1 MSPPR
6 SWVDGGRPL
15 VADASVWINIIAGG
29 QARAILR
36 ALARPPILPRIVLG
50 ELERGRNKGRA
61 TAERMAELIEM
72 GLVEVADLH
81 ADAETTFMSLVAGP
95 ISETLDDGE
104 AATLA
109 HASQIGGIAMIDER
123 KAMGLAA
130 RRFPALPIV
139 SSAALLLSPVTRG
152 VLNEEQIAVMLYAA
166 LQSARM
172 RVPDELLSEVCR
184 ILGPV
189 RATDCTS
196 LPAAMRGEAML
207 VSNGEQGGDLAGRR
221 YER

>member
-6 SWVDGGRPL
+6 SCFDGGRPL

-29 QARAILR
+29 QAIAILR
-36 ALARPPILPRIVLG
+36 ALVRPPILPRIVLG
-50 ELERGRNKGRA
+50 ELERGRDKGRA

-72 GLVEVADLH
+72 GLVEVAELH
-81 ADAETTFMSLVAGP
+81 ADAEALFMGFVVGS

-109 HASQIGGIAMIDER
+109 HALQIGGTAMIDER
-123 KAMGLAA
+123 KAIGLAS

-139 SSAALLLSPVTRG
+139 SSAELLLSPVTRG
-152 VLNEEQIAVMLYAA
+152 VLNQEEIAVMLHAA
-166 LQSARM
+166 LQGARM
-172 RVPDELLSEVCR
+172 RVPDEYLAEVCR

-189 RATDCTS
+189 RAADCTS
-196 LPAAMRGEAML
+196 LPAALRSKSML
-207 VSNGEQGGDLAGRR
+207 VSKGERGDLAGRR
-221 YER
+221 YEL

>member
-1 MSPPR
+1 
-6 SWVDGGRPL
+6 

-29 QARAILR
+29 QGIAILR
-36 ALARPPILPRIVLG
+36 ALVRPPILPRIVLG
-50 ELERGRNKGRA
+50 ELERGRDKGRA

-81 ADAETTFMSLVAGP
+81 TDAEATFISLVAGP

-109 HASQIGGIAMIDER
+109 HALQIGGTAMIDER
-123 KAMGLAA
+123 KAIGLAG

-139 SSAALLLSPVTRG
+139 SSAELLLSPITRG
-152 VLNEEQIAVMLYAA
+152 VLNEDQIAVMLHAA

-172 RVPDELLSEVCR
+172 RVPDEYLAEVCR

-189 RATDCTS
+189 RAADCTS
-196 LPAAMRGEAML
+196 LPATMRGKAISM
-207 VSNGEQGGDLAGRR
+207 SNGKQEGDLAGRR
-221 YER
+221 HER

>member
-29 QARAILR
+29 QATAILS
-36 ALARPPILPRIVLG
+36 ALARPPILPQIVLG

-61 TAERMAELIEM
+61 TAERMAELIQM

-81 ADAETTFMSLVAGP
+81 SDAEATFISLVAGP

-109 HASQIGGIAMIDER
+109 HAHQIGGTAMIDER
-123 KAMGLAA
+123 KAIGLAV

-139 SSAALLLSPVTRG
+139 SSAELLLGPVTRG
-152 VLNEEQIAVMLYAA
+152 VLNEEEIAVMLHAA

-172 RVPDELLSEVCR
+172 RVPNELLAEVCR

-189 RATDCTS
+189 RAADCTS
-196 LPAAMRGEAML
+196 LPAAMRSEAML
-207 VSNGEQGGDLAGRR
+207 RSN
-221 YER
+221 

>member
-6 SWVDGGRPL
+6 SWVDDGRPL

-29 QARAILR
+29 QAATILR
-36 ALARPPILPRIVLG
+36 TMARPPILPRIVLG
-50 ELERGRNKGRA
+50 ELERGRDKGRA

-72 GLVEVADLH
+72 GLVEVAELH
-81 ADAETTFMSLVAGP
+81 ADAEGLFMGLVVGS

-109 HASQIGGIAMIDER
+109 HAIQIGGTAMIDEH
-123 KAMGLAA
+123 KAIALAG

-139 SSAALLLSPVTRG
+139 SSAELMLSPVTRG
-152 VLNEEQIAVMLYAA
+152 VLNEEQIAVMLQAA
-166 LQSARM
+166 LQNARM
-172 RVPDELLSEVCR
+172 RVPDEYLVEVCR
-184 ILGPV
+184 ILGPG
-189 RATDCTS
+189 RTADCTS
-196 LPAAMRGEAML
+196 LPAVMRSEAML

>member
-29 QARAILR
+29 QATAILS

-61 TAERMAELIEM
+61 TAERMVELIEM

-81 ADAETTFMSLVAGP
+81 SDAEATFISLVAGP
-95 ISETLDDGE
+95 ITETLDDGE

-109 HASQIGGIAMIDER
+109 HAHQIGGTAMIDER
-123 KAMGLAA
+123 KAIGLAV

-139 SSAALLLSPVTRG
+139 SSAELLLSPVTRG
-152 VLNEEQIAVMLYAA
+152 VLNEEQIAVMLHAA
-166 LQSARM
+166 LQNARM
-172 RVPDELLSEVCR
+172 RVPNELLFEVCR

-189 RATDCTS
+189 RAADCTS
-196 LPAAMRGEAML
+196 LPAAMRSEAML
-207 VSNGEQGGDLAGRR
+207 RLNQE
-221 YER
+221 

>member
-6 SWVDGGRPL
+6 SCFDGGRPL

-29 QARAILR
+29 QAVAILR
-36 ALARPPILPRIVLG
+36 ALVRPPILPRIVLG
-50 ELERGRNKGRA
+50 ELERGRDKGRA

-72 GLVEVADLH
+72 GLVEVAELH
-81 ADAETTFMSLVAGP
+81 ADAEATFMGLVVGS

-109 HASQIGGIAMIDER
+109 HALQIGGTAMIDER
-123 KAMGLAA
+123 KAIGLAG
-130 RRFPALPIV
+130 RRFPALPVV
-139 SSAALLLSPVTRG
+139 SSAELLLSPITRG
-152 VLNEEQIAVMLYAA
+152 VLDEEQIAIMLHAA

-172 RVPDELLSEVCR
+172 RVPDKYLAEVCR
-184 ILGPV
+184 ILGPARV
-189 RATDCTS
+189 ADCTS
-196 LPAAMRGEAML
+196 LPATMRGETML

>member
-6 SWVDGGRPL
+6 SWVDSGRPL

-29 QARAILR
+29 QATAILR

-61 TAERMAELIEM
+61 TAERMAKLIEM

-81 ADAETTFMSLVAGP
+81 ADAEATFMSLVAGP

-130 RRFPALPIV
+130 RRFPALPILSTV
-139 SSAALLLSPVTRG
+139 QLLLSPVTCA
-152 VLNEEQIAVMLYAA
+152 VLTEEQITEMLHAA
-166 LQSARM
+166 LQHARM
-172 RVPDELLSEVCR
+172 RVPDEHLAEVCR
-184 ILGPV
+184 RLGPV
-189 RATDCTS
+189 RAADCTS
-196 LPAAMRGEAML
+196 LPAGARSEA
-207 VSNGEQGGDLAGRR
+207 SSAAI
-221 YER
+221 

>member
-6 SWVDGGRPL
+6 SWVDDGRPL
-15 VADASVWINIIAGG
+15 VADASVWINIVAGG
-29 QARAILR
+29 QAGTILR
-36 ALARPPILPRIVLG
+36 AMARPPILPRIVLG
-50 ELERGRNKGRA
+50 ELERGRDKGRA

-72 GLVEVADLH
+72 GLVEVAELH
-81 ADAETTFMSLVAGP
+81 ADAEALFMRLVVGS

-109 HASQIGGIAMIDER
+109 HAIQIGGAAMIDER
-123 KAMGLAA
+123 KAMGLAG

-139 SSAALLLSPVTRG
+139 SSAAFMLSPATRG
-152 VLNEEQIAVMLYAA
+152 VLDEEQVAVMLHAA
-166 LQSARM
+166 LHNARM
-172 RVPDELLSEVCR
+172 RVPDEYLAEVCR

-189 RATDCTS
+189 RAADCTS

-207 VSNGEQGGDLAGRR
+207 VSNGKQGGDLVAR
-221 YER
+221 

>member
-1 MSPPR
+1 MSRPR
-6 SWVDGGRPL
+6 SWVDDGRPL

-29 QARAILR
+29 QAATILR
-36 ALARPPILPRIVLG
+36 AMARPPILPRIVLG
-50 ELERGRNKGRA
+50 ELERGRDKGRA

-72 GLVEVADLH
+72 GLVEVAELH
-81 ADAETTFMSLVAGP
+81 ADAEALFMGLVVGS

-109 HASQIGGIAMIDER
+109 HANQIGGTAMIDER
-123 KAMGLAA
+123 KAISLAG

-152 VLNEEQIAVMLYAA
+152 VLNEEQVAIMLHTA
-166 LQSARM
+166 LQNARM
-172 RVPDELLSEVCR
+172 RVPDEYLDEVCQ

-189 RATDCTS
+189 RAAVCTS
-196 LPAAMRGEAML
+196 LPAAMRGEAMQ
-207 VSNGEQGGDLAGRR
+207 VSNREQGGDLAAR
-221 YER
+221 